1 MGDLAELGEEL
12 IAHRDDLRGVG
23 FHIVNALLECRRQ
36 SDYAG
41 DILGAGALAA
51 LLSAA
56 LDDIE
61 QRHTGLCV
69 QNATPLGAWNLWPDM
84 LSRSMFIS

>member
-1 MGDLAELGEEL
+1 MLKRAVYLGMGDLAELGKEL

-41 DILGAGALAA
+41 DILSAGALAA
-51 LLSAA
+51 FLSAA

-69 QNATPLGAWNLWPDM
+69 QNAYALGSVELMA
-84 LSRSMFIS
+84 